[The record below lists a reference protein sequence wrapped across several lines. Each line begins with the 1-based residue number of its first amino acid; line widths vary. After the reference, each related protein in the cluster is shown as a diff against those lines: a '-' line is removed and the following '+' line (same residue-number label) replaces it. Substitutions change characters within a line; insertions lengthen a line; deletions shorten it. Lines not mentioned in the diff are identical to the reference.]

1 MPSALDD
8 LFRQKFEVLIKI
20 AMAEDNLNT
29 LNKEL
34 REINR
39 SIDLQETNMNDDL
52 VSTKQVIQ
60 YSILTWGLL

>member
-52 VSTKQVIQ
+52 VSTKQVKKK
-60 YSILTWGLL
+60 G

>member
-8 LFRQKFEVLIKI
+8 LFRHKFEVLIKI

-29 LNKEL
+29 MNKEL

-52 VSTKQVIQ
+52 VSTNQIK
-60 YSILTWGLL
+60 SKK

>member
-29 LNKEL
+29 MNKEL

-52 VSTKQVIQ
+52 VSTKQVKSKKQ
-60 YSILTWGLL
+60 